1 METDIAINGPGFF
14 IVAPKSGGPALS
26 RRGDFSVSNTGL
38 LIDGAGSKVLDTGGS
53 PLEIPPNKKLIVAE
67 NGDVFIEP
75 LNGAPGDRQQIG
87 TIGTSSGGSKEDPL
101 VKSLDGHLRLA
112 SGGVPGAD
120 QAAVLSQ
127 GFLESSNIDAVSELI
142 GSMEDQRQFEINIK
156 LISLSKE
163 IDEGG
168 ASIMRLPS

>member
-1 METDIAINGPGFF
+1 M
-14 IVAPKSGGPALS
+14 
-26 RRGDFSVSNTGL
+26 
-38 LIDGAGSKVLDTGGS
+38 
-53 PLEIPPNKKLIVAE
+53 
-67 NGDVFIEP
+67 
-75 LNGAPGDRQQIG
+75 
-87 TIGTSSGGSKEDPL
+87 
-101 VKSLDGHLRLA
+101 KSLDGHLRLA

-120 QAAVLSQ
+120 QTAVLSQ